1 MDTKRVALIR
11 YQAPDGSRC
20 VGSGLLVEDLKVL
33 TADHVADGSR
43 YRVECDRRQFGV
55 AAVVRS
61 ESAEVDLAVLT
72 LAGPGHGLERMS
84 YARVE
89 RSQVDRVTGCVAV
102 GFPRWNTGAGGRAA
116 AQVDG
121 YVPTADGWEPLA
133 SSGFEEGLLTLV
145 GDRIPAAPLIPDGTL
160 DRAPRSPWGGMSGA
174 VVVAGD
180 LVIGVVRS
188 HNLAKGGQ
196 SLTFTPLTALERLPA
211 HKRRQF
217 WDALGVR
224 DFNELQVLP
233 GKAEKTQLTVRSS
246 PPEFSAEVRDRY
258 RENLAEVGLEVPD
271 RWGRTELDGLRR
283 DYQQRARGATSTM
296 ELLEALHRALDAMP
310 VLQQVG
316 GHEIAIRKLQDLY
329 QRHVGRWPDSSTRE
343 GMLIM
348 AASAGIVEQRRA
360 LSDPGYQLEPLTA
373 LARFMLGIAGHW
385 KAPGTATLDDPD
397 LRGLADWLTGTLG
410 QQRDDAAAYLS
421 RKVGGRTWAL
431 IELRAED
438 SAARAWPDRIVV
450 DLVREDGLGRTHNV
464 RCTAESEE
472 AVLMALR
479 SAISKLPEGEVCVD
493 LLMPRRWLDSGV
505 EHWEVVQVGGA
516 YESMS
521 RHLEPRLRWSMHYH
535 DRWLRERLQRRFGK
549 LAWLAEPEAIP
560 KMAVGDPA
568 QFAGWLDSLDGD
580 RMMQPPYL
588 IGSSAS
594 DCDHDPLGAL
604 LRDGYGFVVWFGRDT
619 EEDVKQGAVHLA
631 TGMSA
636 LERRHDLPHALAA
649 RLKEHRPTIIWSDPD
664 GRAGFQLPAPRR
676 GGTLRRG
683 AR

>member
-1 MDTKRVALIR
+1 
-11 YQAPDGSRC
+11 
-20 VGSGLLVEDLKVL
+20 
-33 TADHVADGSR
+33 
-43 YRVECDRRQFGV
+43 
-55 AAVVRS
+55 
-61 ESAEVDLAVLT
+61 
-72 LAGPGHGLERMS
+72 
-84 YARVE
+84 
-89 RSQVDRVTGCVAV
+89 
-102 GFPRWNTGAGGRAA
+102 
-116 AQVDG
+116 
-121 YVPTADGWEPLA
+121 
-133 SSGFEEGLLTLV
+133 
-145 GDRIPAAPLIPDGTL
+145 
-160 DRAPRSPWGGMSGA
+160 
-174 VVVAGD
+174 
-180 LVIGVVRS
+180 
-188 HNLAKGGQ
+188 
-196 SLTFTPLTALERLPA
+196 
-211 HKRRQF
+211 
-217 WDALGVR
+217 
-224 DFNELQVLP
+224 VLP
-233 GKAEKTQLTVRSS
+233 GKAEKTQLAVRSS

-258 RENLAEVGLEVPD
+258 RENLAKVGLEVPD

-283 DYQQRARGATSTM
+283 DYQQRARGVTSTM
-296 ELLEALHRALDAMP
+296 ELLEALCSALGAMP

-316 GHEIAIRKLQDLY
+316 GHEIGIRKLQDLY
-329 QRHVGRWPDSSTRE
+329 QRHVGRWPDSSSRE

-360 LSDPGYQLEPLTA
+360 LSDPGYQPEPLTA

-397 LRGLADWLTGTLG
+397 LRGLVDWLTGTLG

-450 DLVREDGLGRTHNV
+450 DLVREDGQGRTHNV

-493 LLMPRRWLDSGV
+493 LLMPRRWLDTGV

-549 LAWLAEPEAIP
+549 LAWLAVPEAIP
-560 KMAVGDPA
+560 EAAVGDPA
-568 QFAGWLDSLDGD
+568 QFAGWLDLLDGD

-588 IGSSAS
+588 IGSPAG

-619 EEDVKQGAVHLA
+619 EEAVKQGAVHLA
-631 TGMSA
+631 TGLSA

-649 RLKEHRPTIIWSDPD
+649 KLKQHRPTIIWSDPD